1 MSIFY
6 NKHFNANLQEV
17 SLEKSLKITLQENIL
32 YCVKALIDS
41 FLYIKCQTNCC
52 GNMIR
57 RVNEDNC
64 ESYMRLNFFSLPLQ
78 SQFRLL
84 QALH

>member
-6 NKHFNANLQEV
+6 NKHFNAELQEV
-17 SLEKSLKITLQENIL
+17 SLEKGLKIALKENIL

-41 FLYIKCQTNCC
+41 FFYIKCQTNCC
-52 GNMIR
+52 GNMVR
-57 RVNEDNC
+57 RVYEDGG
-64 ESYMRLNFFSLPLQ
+64 ESYMRLNFFFLLLQ
-78 SQFRLL
+78 SQSRLL

>member
-6 NKHFNANLQEV
+6 NKHFNAKLQEV
-17 SLEKSLKITLQENIL
+17 SLEKSLKIGLHENIL
-32 YCVKALIDS
+32 YWVKALIDIFFYKKS
-41 FLYIKCQTNCC
+41 QTNCC

-57 RVNEDNC
+57 RVNEDIF
-64 ESYMRLNFFSLPLQ
+64 ESYMRFNFFFLLLQ